1 MQTTSHI
8 LMIRPVSFGYNAET
22 AVNNAFQRAGAETN
36 INELALKEFDN
47 FVELL
52 KSNGID
58 VIVVND
64 TPMPHTPDSVFPNNW
79 ASFHD
84 DGTVVIYPMY
94 ATNRRTERKK
104 GVLKK
109 LAARFVVRFTYDLTG
124 YEKDEMFLEGTGSMI
139 LDRQNKIAYACL
151 SPRTHASVL
160 DDFCNQMGY
169 TSILFSAKDQNG
181 QDIYHTNVMMCLAD
195 SYVVICL
202 DSLIHDHEKAEVLQ
216 KFSDTGKELIPI
228 SIKQMKQFAG
238 NMLQIENNKGRKFI
252 VMSTQ
257 AYQSLTKEQI
267 GQLESHNQILHA
279 PLFTIEQNGGGSARC
294 MMAEVFLPLKSQ

>member
-8 LMIRPVSFGYNAET
+8 LMIRPASFGYNAET

-169 TSILFSAKDQNG
+169 TPILFSAKDQNG